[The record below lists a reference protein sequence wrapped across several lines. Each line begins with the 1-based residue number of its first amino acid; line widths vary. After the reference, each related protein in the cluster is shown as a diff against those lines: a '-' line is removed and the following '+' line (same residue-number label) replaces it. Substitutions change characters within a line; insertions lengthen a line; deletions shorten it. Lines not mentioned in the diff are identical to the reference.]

1 MKRKTLLLI
10 LIAIVLLLPLP
21 IPIPIPIPLPAL
33 IPIPIPTTP
42 MMKPMLEKDYSESVV
57 IKNDRF
63 FPLDVIQQMLPT
75 TLPGGDHLP
84 GRNPYQYNGN

>member
-33 IPIPIPTTP
+33 IPIPTTP
-42 MMKPMLEKDYSESVV
+42 MMKPMLEKDYSKSVV

>member
-10 LIAIVLLLPLP
+10 LIAIVLLLP
-21 IPIPIPIPLPAL
+21 IPIPTPIPLPAL

-42 MMKPMLEKDYSESVV
+42 MMKPMLEKDYSKSVV

-75 TLPGGDHLP
+75 TLPCGDHLP
-84 GRNPYQYNGN
+84 GRNPNQYNGN